1 MARGLRADCRQTQR
15 PSRGPES
22 VPLPFYPCA
31 TDLTNRGITLLYS
44 ELTGEQVIEAGIKNE
59 KSEDHRIIRQN
70 NIGTSDSDELT
81 SSTTPQESEL
91 TSGQWEVDQGSET
104 AIQDAT
110 DETSTSQPQKAPRRR
125 KIDPTTCA
133 REYSD
138 DEVEFMK
145 ALDRYKREN
154 GRQFPTCCE
163 ILEVVRGLGYQR
175 AG

>member
-1 MARGLRADCRQTQR
+1 M
-15 PSRGPES
+15 
-22 VPLPFYPCA
+22 
-31 TDLTNRGITLLYS
+31 
-44 ELTGEQVIEAGIKNE
+44 
-59 KSEDHRIIRQN
+59 
-70 NIGTSDSDELT
+70 
-81 SSTTPQESEL
+81 
-91 TSGQWEVDQGSET
+91 GSEMC
-104 AIQDAT
+104 IRDR
-110 DETSTSQPQKAPRRR
+110 TSTSQPQKAPRRR

>member
-1 MARGLRADCRQTQR
+1 M
-15 PSRGPES
+15 
-22 VPLPFYPCA
+22 
-31 TDLTNRGITLLYS
+31 LYS
-44 ELTGEQVIEAGIKNE
+44 ELTGEQVIEAGIENE
-59 KSEDHRIIRQN
+59 KSELQSITRQN
-70 NIGTSDSDELT
+70 DITVSDSDEQT
-81 SSTTPQESEL
+81 SSTASQENEL
-91 TSGQWEVDQGSET
+91 TSGQWGVAQVSEV
-104 AIQDAT
+104 AIQDTTA
-110 DETSTSQPQKAPRRR
+110 ETSTSQPKKAPRRR

>member
-1 MARGLRADCRQTQR
+1 MLTVDR
-15 PSRGPES
+15 SRDRHGAPNC
-22 VPLPFYPCA
+22 LNPCA
-31 TDLTNRGITLLYS
+31 IDLTNRGMTLLYS
-44 ELTGEQVIEAGIKNE
+44 ELTGEQVIEAGIENE
-59 KSEDHRIIRQN
+59 KSELQSITRQN
-70 NIGTSDSDELT
+70 DITVSDRDEQT
-81 SSTTPQESEL
+81 SSTASQENDL
-91 TSGQWEVDQGSET
+91 TSGQWEVAQVSEA
-104 AIQDAT
+104 AIQDTT

>member
-1 MARGLRADCRQTQR
+1 M
-15 PSRGPES
+15 
-22 VPLPFYPCA
+22 
-31 TDLTNRGITLLYS
+31 LYS
-44 ELTGEQVIEAGIKNE
+44 ELTGEQVIEAGIENE
-59 KSEDHRIIRQN
+59 KSEDQSVIRQDT
-70 NIGTSDSDELT
+70 ITVSDSDEET
-81 SSTTPQESEL
+81 SSTVSQESEL
-91 TSGQWEVDQGSET
+91 TSGQWEVAQVSET
-104 AIQDAT
+104 SIQDTT
-110 DETSTSQPQKAPRRR
+110 DDSSTSQPQKVPRRR

>member
-1 MARGLRADCRQTQR
+1 M
-15 PSRGPES
+15 
-22 VPLPFYPCA
+22 
-31 TDLTNRGITLLYS
+31 LYS
-44 ELTGEQVIEAGIKNE
+44 ELTGEQVIEAGIENE
-59 KSEDHRIIRQN
+59 KSELQSITRQN
-70 NIGTSDSDELT
+70 DITVSDSDEQT
-81 SSTTPQESEL
+81 SSTASQENEL
-91 TSGQWEVDQGSET
+91 TSGQWEVAQVSEV
-104 AIQDAT
+104 AIQDTT
-110 DETSTSQPQKAPRRR
+110 DETSMSQPQKAPRRR